1 MLRKNN
7 SFIVNRTVAGP
18 IFSTEPGN
26 LRNLHSFKYSGLA
39 NTKTVDVTSTEAGGL
54 TLHIRNKDA
63 NPRHVA
69 KGVRSVPLKGNS
81 GQRRIAK
88 ILAVETASKGYRPD
102 LRT

>member
-39 NTKTVDVTSTEAGGL
+39 NKKTVDVRSTESGGL
-54 TLHIRNKDA
+54 TLVTRKENAPAGHQAKA
-63 NPRHVA
+63 YKTVA
-69 KGVRSVPLKGNS
+69 LKGNS
-81 GQRRIAK
+81 GQRRLAK
-88 ILAVETASKGYRPD
+88 ILAAETAGKGYRSD

>member
-1 MLRKNN
+1 MLRKSN
-7 SFIVNRTVAGP
+7 SFIVKRTVDGP

-39 NTKTVDVTSTEAGGL
+39 NTKTVDVTSTESGGL
-54 TLHIRNKDA
+54 TLHTRIADA
-63 NPRHVA
+63 NPRHVKKA
-69 KGVRSVPLKGNS
+69 VRSVPLKGNS

-88 ILAVETASKGYRPD
+88 ILAAETAGKGYRAD